1 MNVFEFVSSINHT
14 KVDLMSGSENDKA
27 AEEFYNPFVVNRSL
41 SYFVDTLFYANEI
54 NKYDIDKK
62 LQYHYLLN
70 SVRPSKRFAK
80 WVKPE
85 VEHLEDIKQYYGYST
100 EKARQVLSVLTT
112 EQICFIKQKLQRGGN
127 DDKNSKSSG
136 NKTKEQ

>member
-62 LQYHYLLN
+62 LQYHYSSN
-70 SVRPSKRFAK
+70 YDRSFMGYHHPSLGR
-80 WVKPE
+80 
-85 VEHLEDIKQYYGYST
+85 GY
-100 EKARQVLSVLTT
+100 
-112 EQICFIKQKLQRGGN
+112 I
-127 DDKNSKSSG
+127 
-136 NKTKEQ
+136 

>member
-1 MNVFEFVSSINHT
+1 MNVFEFVNSINH
-14 KVDLMSGSENDKA
+14 KKNDLMTDTDNDKA
-27 AEEFYNPFVVNRSL
+27 AEEFYVPFVVNRSL
-41 SYFVDTLFYANEI
+41 SYFLDTVLYANEM

-80 WVKPE
+80 WVKAE

-100 EKARQVLSVLTT
+100 EKAKQALSVLTT
-112 EQICFIKQKLQRGGN
+112 EQVCLIQQKLQRGGMN
-127 DDKNSKSSG
+127 DKNSKSSG
-136 NKTKEQ
+136 NKIT

>member
-1 MNVFEFVSSINHT
+1 MT
-14 KVDLMSGSENDKA
+14 DTDNDKA
-27 AEEFYNPFVVNRSL
+27 AEEFYVPFVVNRSL
-41 SYFVDTLFYANEI
+41 SYFLDTVLYANEM

-80 WVKPE
+80 WVKAE

-100 EKARQVLSVLTT
+100 EKAKQALSVLTT
-112 EQICFIKQKLQRGGN
+112 EQVCLIQQKLQRGGMN
-127 DDKNSKSSG
+127 DKNSKSSG
-136 NKTKEQ
+136 NKIT

>member
-1 MNVFEFVSSINHT
+1 MNVFEFVNSINYN
-14 KVDLMSGSENDKA
+14 KNDLMTDSDNDKA
-27 AEEFYNPFVVNRSL
+27 SEEFYVPFVVNRSL
-41 SYFVDTLFYANEI
+41 SYFIDTILYANEM

-80 WVKPE
+80 WVKAE

-100 EKARQVLSVLTT
+100 EKAKQALSVLTT
-112 EQICFIKQKLQRGGN
+112 EQVCLIQQKLQRGGMN
-127 DDKNSKSSG
+127 DKNSKSGG
-136 NKTKEQ
+136 NKIT